1 MIDEPIERVEHL
13 QLVHIG
19 TGADGLCRAQTE
31 RAAEH
36 RSSEKHSAFA
46 VAEQVHAPRDRSLEG
61 LLARQRQA
69 RAAGEEAE
77 RIVEPVEDA
86 RGRQR
91 LGSRSGELDRE
102 RDAVETLARSGSSRT
117 GWACATAS

>member
-61 LLARQRQA
+61 LYLLLAA
-69 RAAGEEAE
+69 EFVSFALIIVYAGAILITYLFVIMLASQSPTEDQDRGEAE
-77 RIVEPVEDA
+77 YDTTAREP
-86 RGRQR
+86 
-91 LGSRSGELDRE
+91 
-102 RDAVETLARSGSSRT
+102 
-117 GWACATAS
+117 